1 MDEAKDYKAYLKALK
16 EMTKKKDKPTSS
28 AAGYVKRRKQLMSIP
43 TFSGGG
49 MCRGMGAAIKGGDF
63 KGVK

>member
-16 EMTKKKDKPTSS
+16 KATQKPVKKIELTSDAES
-28 AAGYVKRRKQLMSIP
+28 FLQRRKILSGVKK
-43 TFSGGG
+43 FSCGG
-49 MCRGMGAAIKGGDF
+49 MGIAIKGGDF

>member
-16 EMTKKKDKPTSS
+16 EMTKKNDKPTSS
-28 AAGYVKRRKQLMSIP
+28 AKGYIKRRKILSGVKK
-43 TFSGGG
+43 FSCGG
-49 MCRGMGAAIKGGDF
+49 MGIAIKGGDF

>member
-16 EMTKKKDKPTSS
+16 EMTKGKSKPSSLKKSYKKVYGPFPTI
-28 AAGYVKRRKQLMSIP
+28 KK
-43 TFSGGG
+43 FSCGG
-49 MCRGMGAAIKGGDF
+49 MGIAIKGGNF

>member
-28 AAGYVKRRKQLMSIP
+28 AAGYVKRRKQLMGIP

-49 MCRGMGAAIKGGDF
+49 ECRGMGIAVKGGKF
-63 KGVK
+63 EGVK